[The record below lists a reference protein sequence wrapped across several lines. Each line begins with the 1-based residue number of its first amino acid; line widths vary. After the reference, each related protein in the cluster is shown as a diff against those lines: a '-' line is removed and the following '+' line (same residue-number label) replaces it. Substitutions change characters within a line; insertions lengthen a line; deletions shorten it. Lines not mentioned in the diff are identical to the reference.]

1 MHYAMLTH
9 RSSHTAVDWG
19 RQFPYLYA
27 MNILFVCT
35 ANITRSVM
43 AEEILRHMASLHP
56 HAGTPL
62 HVESAGVDALVG
74 ESPDRFTQEVCR
86 DHGIEV
92 RAHKARQLT
101 SEMIEGVDL
110 VLCLAEEHKRLI
122 LGAYPRFKEKVFLL
136 LEYRHDKPVKHLS
149 VDDPTG
155 RALRHY
161 AKCFRKIEEEVTRVY
176 KLTVTPREGT
186 TPMVPASL

>member
-1 MHYAMLTH
+1 
-9 RSSHTAVDWG
+9 
-19 RQFPYLYA
+19 

-43 AEEILRHMASLHP
+43 AEAIFRHLASRQVHI
-56 HAGTPL
+56 GSPL

-74 ESPDRFTQEVCR
+74 AHPDSSTQQVCR

-92 RAHKARQLT
+92 RLHISRQLT
-101 SEMIEGVDL
+101 SEMIEAVDL

-136 LEYRHDKPVKHLS
+136 LEYRREKPGKKLS

-155 RALRHY
+155 RSLRHY
-161 AKCFRKIEEEVTRVY
+161 VKCYKRIEEEVERIHR
-176 KLTVTPREGT
+176 LTLTPT
-186 TPMVPASL
+186 VNNF